1 MSQHGEAV
9 DVARSE
15 DIRHIRAQLG
25 VRLDGAAHRL
35 HADRLQSEIGR
46 HGAAAYAH
54 EDLLARGRGRVAL
67 CVDIDHLITA
77 HLRHL
82 ARESELDATLGVHLA
97 QHDAHLTVESAE
109 DLGQHLYDG
118 HLRAEAVVEA
128 GELHADHAA
137 TDDDDRLGAFLESQY
152 FAVGYD
158 HVARLG
164 YAGDGRHEGLGTGAE
179 QEVLCFVCL
188 AVALDRQRA
197 VFLPA
202 CDACLALDDIHAVCL
217 HRCADAGHEFAYD
230 LVLAGY
236 DLAVVKRS
244 ALGRDAILV
253 AVAGVVVHLGA
264 VEQRLRGHA
273 ALVEADAAEVV
284 LLKERYAQSFRSGAL
299 GSHIA
304 GRPASNDC

>member
-1 MSQHGEAV
+1 M
-9 DVARSE
+9 
-15 DIRHIRAQLG
+15 
-25 VRLDGAAHRL
+25 
-35 HADRLQSEIGR
+35 
-46 HGAAAYAH
+46 
-54 EDLLARGRGRVAL
+54 
-67 CVDIDHLITA
+67 
-77 HLRHL
+77 
-82 ARESELDATLGVHLA
+82 DAPLGVHLA
-97 QHDAHLTVESAE
+97 QHDAHFTVQSAE
-109 DLGQHLYDG
+109 YLGQHLHNG

-137 TDDDDRLGAFLESQY
+137 TDDDDRLRALLESQY
-152 FAVGYD
+152 FAVSHD

-164 YAGDGRHEGLGTGAE
+164 YAGNGRHEGLGTGAE
-179 QEVLCFVCL
+179 QEVLCFVRL
-188 AVALDRQRA
+188 AVALDGQRA

-202 CDACLALDDIHAVCL
+202 RDARLALDDIHAVRL
-217 HRCADAGHEFAYD
+217 HRCADAGHEFAHD
-230 LVLAGY
+230 LVLAGH